1 MPYFGNKK
9 PYRKNVRA
17 DHKPGARAEFDRNKK
32 RLLMSQDVC
41 ALCGKPID
49 KTLKYPDP
57 GAPVVDHIIPLNKG
71 GHPCAMDN
79 LQLTHARCNRLK
91 GDSIKGTTNNKDN
104 KKNNPLPDNYYS
116 KMREGLPQYHDWT
129 KYKPQE
135 E

>member
-9 PYRKNVRA
+9 PYRKNTRA

-91 GDSIKGTTNNKDN
+91 GDKIKAAPGDN
-104 KKNNPLPDNYYS
+104 KAPIPTTDDNFC
-116 KMREGLPQYHDWT
+116 KRIRAGLPQYHDWFN
-129 KYKPQE
+129 YKPQE
-135 E
+135 

>member
-71 GHPCAMDN
+71 GHPCAMEN

-91 GDSIKGTTNNKDN
+91 GDLIKAPID
-104 KKNNPLPDNYYS
+104 KKNPIATQEDFYK
-116 KMREGLPQYHDWT
+116 KMRAGLPQQHDWINYRP
-129 KYKPQE
+129 KE

>member
-91 GDSIKGTTNNKDN
+91 GDKIKAAPGNNKAPIPTDDN
-104 KKNNPLPDNYYS
+104 FCKRIRD
-116 KMREGLPQYHDWT
+116 GLPQYHDWLH
-129 KYKPQE
+129 YKPQE
-135 E
+135 